1 MASRSFS
8 PSTLL
13 WFSDNSNYRGFGS
26 RFSIE
31 EIMARPK
38 KSAPEPVQSDL
49 VLMAKDGVTLEVNP
63 TCVKAHK
70 DAGWKV
76 VE

>member
-1 MASRSFS
+1 
-8 PSTLL
+8 
-13 WFSDNSNYRGFGS
+13 
-26 RFSIE
+26 
-31 EIMARPK
+31 MARPK
-38 KSAPEPVQSDL
+38 KAAPEQAQDQAAPEQVADGL
-49 VLMAKDGVTLEVNP
+49 VRMKKGDEFIDVHE

>member
-1 MASRSFS
+1 
-8 PSTLL
+8 
-13 WFSDNSNYRGFGS
+13 
-26 RFSIE
+26 
-31 EIMARPK
+31 MARPK
-38 KSAPEPVQSDL
+38 KSAPEPVQDQSAPEPVQSDL
-49 VLMAKDGVTLEVNP
+49 VLMAKDGVTLEVHP

>member
-1 MASRSFS
+1 
-8 PSTLL
+8 
-13 WFSDNSNYRGFGS
+13 
-26 RFSIE
+26 
-31 EIMARPK
+31 MARPK
-38 KSAPEPVQSDL
+38 KAAPEQAEDQAAPEPVQSDL
-49 VLMAKDGVTLEVNP
+49 VLMAKDGVTLEVHQ